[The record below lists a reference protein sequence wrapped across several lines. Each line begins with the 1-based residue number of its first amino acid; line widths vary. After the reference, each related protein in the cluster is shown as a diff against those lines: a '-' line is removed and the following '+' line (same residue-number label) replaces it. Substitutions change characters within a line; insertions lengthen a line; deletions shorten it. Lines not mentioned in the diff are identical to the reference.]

1 MFALPFH
8 AVSFGL
14 LAAGLFGYADFW
26 RWYVGYFGLFAS
38 WMLLGSW
45 AMRPNGIFPDSS
57 PLFLTEDELR
67 LVKKHTIYF
76 TYPFSAFQFA
86 AVISV
91 MQLCAIAG
99 AALLLFQSHW
109 ITAAVIAL
117 VYPLGSSLT
126 LFVNPGPVLR
136 HRQARG
142 PLRPVGEALLDA
154 IESIER
160 KQASALAARCEQN
173 KPR

>member
-14 LAAGLFGYADFW
+14 LAAGLLGYADFW

-45 AMRPNGIFPDSS
+45 AKRPNGIVPDSS

-67 LVKKHTIYF
+67 LVKRHAIYF
-76 TYPFSAFQFA
+76 TSPFSAFQFA

-99 AALLLFQSHW
+99 AAFLLFQSHW
-109 ITAAVIAL
+109 IAAAILAL
-117 VYPLGSSLT
+117 VYPVGGSLT
-126 LFVNPGPVLR
+126 AFVNPGRLLR
-136 HRQARG
+136 YHQARG
-142 PLRPVGEALLDA
+142 PLRPEGQALLDA

-160 KQASALAARCEQN
+160 KHASALATRCEQD
-173 KPR
+173 KP